1 MHKKGFSPLEILLA
15 LAIFS
20 FLGTLLFQSL
30 FQVNKSLK
38 SVVSIV
44 SADTRYLLFDNLWE
58 KELAGVFVPQLK
70 KSGES
75 FEEDEAVDK
84 NNDQKDG
91 DKKEKTITP
100 PQAFFCKNGNGGN
113 MSLFTFITTNP
124 LSVYNMRKPRTMRI
138 VYELKPDNQEQGLFA
153 LYRKEVDDIFDEKAI
168 DSKGEGKE
176 KSFKVFG
183 EIKTFTLE
191 FYAESVKKK
200 EKEDTLK
207 KDAPSQKPSEK
218 SDVQKEKK
226 EPREFSKIQ
235 SWDPQKVAELA
246 EEGKEMKRVPAFI
259 KVNMM
264 LYSGQKETDVREYIF
279 SPLYDQQ
286 EILLEGIKPVV
297 DEKEEVINKELQGK
311 QPPALAQATV
321 QQTLPGGS
329 PLAGGM
335 FP

>member
-1 MHKKGFSPLEILLA
+1 MHKKGFSVFEILIA
-15 LAIFS
+15 VTIFS

-38 SVVSIV
+38 SVISIA

-58 KELAGVFVPQLK
+58 KEIAGVFVPQLK
-70 KSGES
+70 KVGKSS
-75 FEEDEAVDK
+75 EEDESLKKD
-84 NNDQKDG
+84 NNEKDDQ
-91 DKKEKTITP
+91 KKEKIITP

-138 VYELKPDNQEQGLFA
+138 VYELKPDNQQQGLFA

-207 KDAPSQKPSEK
+207 KDDPSQKSSEK
-218 SDVQKEKK
+218 NNSQKGKK

-246 EEGKEMKRVPAFI
+246 EEGKEMKLVPAFI
-259 KVNMM
+259 RVNMM
-264 LYSGQKETDVREYIF
+264 LYSGQKETEAREYIF

-286 EILLEGIKPVV
+286 EILLEGIKPLV
-297 DEKEEVINKELQGK
+297 EQKKETEIKGPQQK
-311 QPPALAQATV
+311 QPP
-321 QQTLPGGS
+321 TLPQKSLNQVPFGS
-329 PLAGGM
+329 RSIMGGM
-335 FP
+335 Q